1 MKDGTSHL
9 AYKPEHAVDLDTGA
23 VVAAE
28 MLILSPTVITKLGFV
43 HDLVHAQRPT

>member
-1 MKDGTSHL
+1 MKDGTTHL

-28 MLILSPTVITKLGFV
+28 LPDRLFAL
-43 HDLVHAQRPT
+43 AR